1 MIQQNIW
8 IQYGNWFWI
17 NTSWMSANLSSSCLQ
32 PCPSRLWRN
41 LINGIKFI
49 FGWMKLKLFWDIQVQ
64 WETSLLNL
72 SSMSQRGQYRHLG
85 GLWRTSG
92 RARSYTFKSGSLRP
106 LCFSVSLSFLWHSF
120 MLPSRKREVG
130 VSFIVNSSSFATE
143 STESSSI
150 QKHTLTW
157 FSLSTMSVLTEYHD
171 VTEKTY
177 LIWPIRIFL
186 FRKSTYSNQFMIE
199 SKWTFVAHLINSIK
213 VFPRKRVHKKRTDNP
228 QNIMPILQ
236 CLKMYAHT
244 HSLTQCFSTLQ
255 ETSKTCRTV
264 FPEEQGWKT
273 LV

>member
-1 MIQQNIW
+1 MSWNLHLLARMWYATFLQQI
-8 IQYGNWFWI
+8 
-17 NTSWMSANLSSSCLQ
+17 CLQ
-32 PCPSRLWRN
+32 QCDEIRRRVLSQQPLW
-41 LINGIKFI
+41 GA
-49 FGWMKLKLFWDIQVQ
+49 
-64 WETSLLNL
+64 T
-72 SSMSQRGQYRHLG
+72 
-85 GLWRTSG
+85 T
-92 RARSYTFKSGSLRP
+92 

-130 VSFIVNSSSFATE
+130 VSFIVNSSSFTTE

-199 SKWTFVAHLINSIK
+199 SEWTLVSHLINSIK

-228 QNIMPILQ
+228 QNMMPILQ